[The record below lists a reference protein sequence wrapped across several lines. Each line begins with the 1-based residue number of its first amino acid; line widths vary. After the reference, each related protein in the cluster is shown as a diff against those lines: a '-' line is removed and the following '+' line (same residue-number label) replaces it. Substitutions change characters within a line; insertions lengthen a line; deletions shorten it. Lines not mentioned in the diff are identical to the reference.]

1 MRSHRRPTIY
11 GVAQEAGVA
20 PSTVSRSFS
29 NPERVH
35 FVTRE
40 HVLDVA
46 KRLGYKPNPLTRS
59 MQAGK
64 LRTVA
69 LLVSD
74 ITNPH
79 YFEMIRGAER
89 RAKAAGLT
97 LILVNTEES
106 AQNELSQIE
115 QLSRSVDGFI
125 LASSRMD
132 GDTIQSLSA
141 DHNLTLISR
150 ELDGLPSTVVD
161 HVDGSRQIVE
171 HLKSLGHQSVVYLA
185 GPRSSWLGARRWKAI
200 SVAAKRLGI
209 SATKLGPFPPTVANG
224 GAAADAAIGSGA
236 TAAVAHNDLLAIGML
251 RRFAERGV
259 RVSADMSVVGYDDM
273 FAAELCTPSLTSLG
287 GPHEDVGR
295 QAVELLLENASLSTR
310 EVSPRQVVLPSHLT
324 IRAST
329 GVAPT

>member
-1 MRSHRRPTIY
+1 MSLRKRLTIHD
-11 GVAQEAGVA
+11 VAAEAQVA
-20 PSTVSRSFS
+20 SSTVSRAFS
-29 NPERVH
+29 NPDRVH
-35 FVTRE
+35 FATRE
-40 HVLDVA
+40 HILEVA

-59 MQAGK
+59 MQAGA

-106 AQNELSQIE
+106 AQNESSQIE
-115 QLSRSVDGFI
+115 QLSRYVDGFI
-125 LASSRMD
+125 LASSRMSD
-132 GDTIQSLSA
+132 STIQSLA
-141 DHNLTLISR
+141 AHQNLTLVSR

-161 HVDGSRQIVE
+161 HVEGSRQIVE
-171 HLKSLGHQSVVYLA
+171 HLESLGHHSVVYLA
-185 GPRSSWLGARRWKAI
+185 GPRSSWLGARRWRAI
-200 SVAAKRLGI
+200 SSAARRLGLTVNR
-209 SATKLGPFPPTVANG
+209 AGPFTPTVANG

-251 RRFAERGV
+251 RRFEQRGV
-259 RVSADMSVVGYDDM
+259 GVPQDVSVVGFDDM

-287 GPHEDVGR
+287 GPHEAAGR
-295 QAVELLLENASLSTR
+295 QAVELLLENSSQAARPATPHR
-310 EVSPRQVVLPSHLT
+310 VVLPSHLA

-329 GVAPT
+329 GEAAR